1 MSSSDCLRLSRWTVS
16 MRFSNSPPS
25 KSGSGLVDGLEVLA
39 LSKGTWLGALPL
51 SHFFAP
57 GVRTD
62 KNCVATY
69 FYPEGKPMEKLV
81 DAFLCLGP
89 PSLSLR
95 EQAPAQIASDPDAM
109 AEIERRARLAGY
121 WSGIA
126 DMGGSAARHADNV
139 LLDFAKP
146 PGAGTLKSAEA
157 ACRQATEQTGKPQFD
172 K

>member
-1 MSSSDCLRLSRWTVS
+1 
-16 MRFSNSPPS
+16 
-25 KSGSGLVDGLEVLA
+25 LEVLA